1 MHRKAQNVRI
11 ELLINAIITLQAVK
25 ENTNHGKNF
34 PSLSA
39 ERCGNMNWANSI
51 QNAINYIEENLTE
64 NIDYDEI
71 AKAASSSSFYFQKI
85 FGILCGYSLGE
96 YIRNRR
102 LTLAGKELVSKG
114 SRVIDTALKYGYNSP
129 ESFTRAFTK
138 FHGISPVEA
147 KKKGSKL
154 KTFSRLS
161 VSLILKGGS
170 IMNYKL
176 VEKEAFTVLEK
187 VEPQEIDD
195 SVNKNSIPAFWERSH
210 QDGTVKTLL
219 EKTTDKSFIFG
230 ICYNNA
236 PTDNK
241 TFDYSI
247 AAVCDKDVDVP
258 TGFRINEIS
267 ARSWL
272 VFECIGPMPDA
283 MQNMWHKIISE
294 FFPSSDYTPT
304 YEMDIEAYPAM
315 EMNSKDYK
323 SEIWIPV
330 KKS

>member
-1 MHRKAQNVRI
+1 
-11 ELLINAIITLQAVK
+11 
-25 ENTNHGKNF
+25 
-34 PSLSA
+34 
-39 ERCGNMNWANSI
+39 MNWANGI
-51 QNAINYIEENLTE
+51 QNAINYIEEHLSE
-64 NIDYDEI
+64 NIDYDKV
-71 AKAASSSSFYFQKI
+71 AKEAASSNFYFQKI

-102 LTLAGKELVSKG
+102 LTLAGKELASSK
-114 SRVIDTALKYGYNSP
+114 SKVIDVALKYGYNSP

-138 FHGISPVEA
+138 FHGITPADA
-147 KKKGSKL
+147 KKNGSKL

-170 IMNYKL
+170 VMNYKL

-210 QDGTVKTLL
+210 GDGTVKPLL
-219 EKTTDKSFIFG
+219 EKTNDKSFIFG

-236 PTDNK
+236 PTDKK

-247 AAVCDKDVDVP
+247 AAICNKDIEIP
-258 TGFRINEIS
+258 EGFRMNEIP

-272 VFECIGPMPDA
+272 VFDCIGPMPNA
-283 MQNMWHKIISE
+283 MQDTWHKITAE
-294 FFPSSDYTPT
+294 FFPTSDYVPT

-315 EMNSKDYK
+315 DMNSDDYK